1 MMEWGRIPEVDS
13 SYRIRAYFSCWLS
26 SPFAA
31 DILLFVA
38 ALFQALTPFF
48 LELWLMLS
56 LRHDMMGDGGF
67 AVASKI
73 KLDLEVSEV
82 LAHNARRLHN
92 ARITTTA
99 PSSGE

>member
-1 MMEWGRIPEVDS
+1 MLLS
-13 SYRIRAYFSCWLS
+13 RAGFL
-26 SPFAA
+26 PPRQQI
-31 DILLFVA
+31 ILLFVTV
-38 ALFQALTPFF
+38 LFQAQAPFF

-56 LRHDMMGDGGF
+56 LRQRHDGDGGF
-67 AVASKI
+67 AVTSKI

-82 LAHNARRLHN
+82 LAHSARCMRS